1 MDANRINQMM
11 QKNKLRVMEIS
22 VAKNR
27 GRDIGP
33 LLSGIGETMD
43 QNYDIYG
50 HMHTKKSVHPKFN
63 QKTGAIFS

>member
-1 MDANRINQMM
+1 MM

-22 VAKNR
+22 IAKNR
-27 GRDIGP
+27 GDIGP

-50 HMHTKKSVHPKFN
+50 HMHTKKSVHISKVQSENCKFLV
-63 QKTGAIFS
+63 KIW